1 MSGASPAAARLH
13 DPVAHSH
20 ALGGFLA
27 GAALGL
33 AAAVGA
39 AVVIGAVAGAVA
51 TEVATAGMATPLVVG
66 AVATVGEFG
75 LNAVVGGKL
84 MGLAEDEGQA
94 LGASSLGAPSGAI
107 SAGSPNVKVN
117 GLPAARATDPDSCD
131 ASKLAQGSRLV
142 AINGLPATRVGDK
155 TTCGAVVVQGSPNVV
170 IGGPAATMAPIQ
182 SEVPAW
188 ARWAVV
194 VAGLL
199 PALGGLARAIG
210 PAIAEVEA
218 SGFARAAQTGAKALG
233 RAMEARAGKVSPEIE
248 TQAARLGVSP
258 ATLKGVIDTPKPDR
272 PPPGDYLSDQ
282 RMQEHAD
289 AFQGGASRFTLQSSV
304 DKYGLGQSDGTTFVM
319 TPTDADAVV
328 NSAGNDPRAL
338 EQALGLPV
346 GQLDGDQLVRVNF
359 SPQAMSDLNMRMP
372 SGNEAGANS
381 QWLPGGYLPSG
392 ANEAVID
399 GGSAS
404 PNQYTITPIR

>member
-1 MSGASPAAARLH
+1 MSAASPAAARLH

-39 AVVIGAVAGAVA
+39 AVVIGAVVGAVA
-51 TEVATAGMATPLVVG
+51 AEVATAGLATPLVVG

-75 LNAVVGGKL
+75 LNAVAGGKI
-84 MGLAEDEGQA
+84 MGLAEQEGEA

-117 GLPAARATDPDSCD
+117 GLAAARATDPDSCD
-131 ASKLAQGSRLV
+131 ASKLAQGSKLV

-155 TTCGAVVVQGSPNVV
+155 ASCGALVVQGSPNVV
-170 IGGPAATMAPIQ
+170 IGGPAVTVAPIQ

-233 RAMEARAGKVSPEIE
+233 RAMEARAGGATEPPIQKLDYRPTSGITLEGTPGKTTTVLGSYRMDTSHVVDEMGNVKSTDFGAKPGQLNVLNVPDDVANNSPDFWTEYNQPWLQNAVDRGDPILMA
-248 TQAARLGVSP
+248 TSP
-258 ATLKGVIDTPKPDR
+258 
-272 PPPGDYLSDQ
+272 
-282 RMQEHAD
+282 
-289 AFQGGASRFTLQSSV
+289 
-304 DKYGLGQSDGTTFVM
+304 
-319 TPTDADAVV
+319 DAV
-328 NSAGNDPRAL
+328 D
-338 EQALGLPV
+338 
-346 GQLDGDQLVRVNF
+346 
-359 SPQAMSDLNMRMP
+359 P
-372 SGNEAGANS
+372 SGNSVLSRMNDATGEMEPTGFGREVQFLQDN
-381 QWLPGGYLPSG
+381 GYHYENG
-392 ANEAVID
+392 TMV
-399 GGSAS
+399 
-404 PNQYTITPIR
+404 R

>member
-1 MSGASPAAARLH
+1 MSAASPAAARLH

-131 ASKLAQGSRLV
+131 ASKLAQGARLV

-170 IGGPAATMAPIQ
+170 IGGPAVTVAPIQ

-233 RAMEARAGKVSPEIE
+233 RAMEVRAGGGGQLTAPLPIPANDAAVDAAGPAGLVYRGDGRSPSTIYNDGFQPKGTSTDLQTYVNTNSPSGFVS
-248 TQAARLGVSP
+248 TSKSP
-258 ATLKGVIDTPKPDR
+258 AVAEGFA
-272 PPPGDYLSDQ
+272 Q
-282 RMQEHAD
+282 M
-289 AFQGGASRFTLQSSV
+289 QGGGNVYVV
-304 DKYGLGQSDGTTFVM
+304 DSGGLSGVDVNDAYPSNPFAHEQEIAMPGGVPAENVVGSYPVSGDGVKGDFIAN
-319 TPTDADAVV
+319 P
-328 NSAGNDPRAL
+328 NYK
-338 EQALGLPV
+338 V
-346 GQLDGDQLVRVNF
+346 GQ
-359 SPQAMSDLNMRMP
+359 
-372 SGNEAGANS
+372 
-381 QWLPGGYLPSG
+381 
-392 ANEAVID
+392 
-399 GGSAS
+399 
-404 PNQYTITPIR
+404 